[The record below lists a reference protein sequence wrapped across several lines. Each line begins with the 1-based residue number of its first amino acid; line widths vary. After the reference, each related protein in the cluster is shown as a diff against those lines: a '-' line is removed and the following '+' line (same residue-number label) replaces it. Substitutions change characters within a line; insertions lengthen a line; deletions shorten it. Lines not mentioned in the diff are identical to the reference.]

1 MNSILD
7 SKKITEM
14 AKKLFAEKR
23 AGNRLDGWFIA
34 KEAEL
39 RLAKEF
45 EGENEE
51 VKKALI
57 LREIV
62 KTIPVYLSDYQIFAG
77 TQDDAFA
84 RSYAL
89 INPAF
94 KVEEFSGYCDPAAV
108 FSDIEP
114 NDEITAER
122 IEAA

>member
-1 MNSILD
+1 MINILN

-23 AGNRLDGWFIA
+23 AGMRLDGWFIA

-45 EGENEE
+45 KGENEE

-62 KTIPVYLSDYQIFAG
+62 KTLPIYLSDYQIFAG

-84 RSYAL
+84 
-89 INPAF
+89 
-94 KVEEFSGYCDPAAV
+94 
-108 FSDIEP
+108 
-114 NDEITAER
+114 
-122 IEAA
+122 